1 MEGSCCFPLLNA
13 GSSTLVLKLKG
24 VVALNLA
31 PGPWSLASF
40 CPLYLP
46 TVFTQDWSVMKEI
59 SHHRSPH

>member
-31 PGPWSLASF
+31 PGPWRHSVHST
-40 CPLYLP
+40 CPQCL
-46 TVFTQDWSVMKEI
+46 
-59 SHHRSPH
+59 HRTGQL